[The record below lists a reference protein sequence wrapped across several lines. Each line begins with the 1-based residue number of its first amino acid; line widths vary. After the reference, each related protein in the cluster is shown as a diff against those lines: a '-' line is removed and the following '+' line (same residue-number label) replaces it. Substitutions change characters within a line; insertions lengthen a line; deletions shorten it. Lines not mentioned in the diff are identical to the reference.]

1 MGCESYLEKEE
12 WNWRNQ
18 PTRLQA
24 LLQSHSYQDTIKG
37 SICELHYFIIT
48 DHIPDSEKVKEVE
61 KNIEPGTMD
70 LGSRLNSTL
79 STSLKLFISK
89 SEIFFFFFF

>member
-1 MGCESYLEKEE
+1 MK
-12 WNWRNQ
+12 
-18 PTRLQA
+18 
-24 LLQSHSYQDTIKG
+24 DTIKG

-61 KNIEPGTMD
+61 TNIEPGTTD

-79 STSLKLFISK
+79 STSLKFFISR
-89 SEIFFFFFF
+89 SEIFFSSFDCNVGML